1 MIQMEAVMNQ
11 TNQLSTKVKIV
22 LLFFAFLASLIIIVA
37 ALIGYNIYQEQKEL
51 NELQLRVEEY
61 VTSKYK
67 EAKIEEM
74 STETSLKGEQLA
86 YIVFEDEPNSTY
98 IYGEGTSGIMQ
109 LGPNPP
115 EGEKKNYKY
124 LEN

>member
-1 MIQMEAVMNQ
+1 MNQ

-22 LLFFAFLASLIIIVA
+22 LLFFALLASLIIIVA
-37 ALIGYNIYQEQKEL
+37 ALICYNIYQEQKEL
-51 NELQLRVEEY
+51 NDLQLRVEEY

-115 EGEKKNYKY
+115 EGEKENYKY

>member
-1 MIQMEAVMNQ
+1 MNQ

-37 ALIGYNIYQEQKEL
+37 ALICYNIFQEQKEL

-98 IYGEGTSGIMQ
+98 IYGEGTSRIMQ

-115 EGEKKNYKY
+115 EGEKENYKY